1 MERQTKDKMNEV
13 AISFYL
19 RYIFIKYQYC
29 NITKHKLSALFINE
43 VI

>member
-19 RYIFIKYQYC
+19 TCSLRNVQVIFIFIDIQKF
-29 NITKHKLSALFINE
+29 NI
-43 VI
+43 